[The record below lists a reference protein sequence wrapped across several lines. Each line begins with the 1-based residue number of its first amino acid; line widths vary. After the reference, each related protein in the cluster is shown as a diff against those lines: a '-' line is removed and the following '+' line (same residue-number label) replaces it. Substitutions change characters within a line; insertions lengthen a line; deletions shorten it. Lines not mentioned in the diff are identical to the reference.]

1 MTIFKRLTTL
11 VLSYFLISSAHADDI
26 YLAVA
31 TNFTAAMK
39 EIVTKFEQSHEH
51 KVITSFGSSGKI
63 YAQIKH
69 GAPFQLFLSADQTK
83 PEILEQEGF
92 TVSGS
97 RFTYAIGALALW
109 SFKPNFVG
117 NDFSRL
123 QTNSFNKL
131 ALANPKLAPYGVAA
145 LEVLDALKLKQFT
158 EAKWVQGE
166 NIAQTY
172 QFVAT
177 GNADLGFVALSQIM
191 DKGHI
196 QAGSSFIIPRQ
207 LYSPIRQDAVLLK
220 RAKTSAGAKALHD
233 YLKSAEAKNIIHAFG
248 YQTE

>member
-1 MTIFKRLTTL
+1 MTTFKKFT
-11 VLSYFLISSAHADDI
+11 VLSLCFFIINSVHADEI

-39 EIVTKFEQSHEH
+39 EIVTKFEQTHDYQV
-51 KVITSFGSSGKI
+51 KTSFGSSGKI

-69 GAPFQLFLSADQTK
+69 GAPFEIFLSADQTK
-83 PEILEQEGF
+83 PELLENEGF
-92 TVSGS
+92 TILGS

-109 SFKPNFVG
+109 SFKPDFVG
-117 NDFSRL
+117 TDFTQL
-123 QTNSFNKL
+123 TNNNFNKL

-145 LEVLDALKLKQFT
+145 IEVLEKLKLK
-158 EAKWVQGE
+158 EASRAKWVQGE

-191 DKGHI
+191 DKGEI
-196 QAGSSFIIPRQ
+196 NIGSSFIIPHE

-220 RAKTSAGAKALHD
+220 RAKNNAGAKALHA
-233 YLKSAEAKNIIHAFG
+233 YIQSTEAKKIIQTYG